1 MSDCVIRPKNNLQLR
16 KLGNSYMIVEVSAEN
31 VNMSNVY
38 TLNKTAA
45 DMWQLICDGEHT
57 AADLAGWLCSKYDV
71 DEIFPELTKKIE
83 FSIPDEKGRRHGQ
96 AVAAASLPMI

>member
-45 DMWQLICDGEHT
+45 DMWQLITEGERT

-71 DEIFPELTKKIE
+71 EPATAQADVEQQLTEWREFGLIF
-83 FSIPDEKGRRHGQ
+83 
-96 AVAAASLPMI
+96 

>member
-45 DMWQLICDGEHT
+45 DMWQLICDGERT

-71 DEIFPELTKKIE
+71 ESATAQADVEQQLAEWREFGLIF
-83 FSIPDEKGRRHGQ
+83 
-96 AVAAASLPMI
+96 

>member
-1 MSDCVIRPKNNLQLR
+1 MSDCVIHPKNNLQLR

-45 DMWQLICDGEHT
+45 DMWQLITEGEHT

-71 DEIFPELTKKIE
+71 ELATAQADVEQQLTEWREFGLIF
-83 FSIPDEKGRRHGQ
+83 
-96 AVAAASLPMI
+96 

>member
-1 MSDCVIRPKNNLQLR
+1 MSDCVIHPKNNLQLR

-45 DMWQLICDGEHT
+45 DMWQLITEGEHT
-57 AADLAGWLCSKYDV
+57 VSFRYENKAFSLGW
-71 DEIFPELTKKIE
+71 KITL
-83 FSIPDEKGRRHGQ
+83 GCVVVLL
-96 AVAAASLPMI
+96 AVAIPVYYPKLKPKKGKFEK